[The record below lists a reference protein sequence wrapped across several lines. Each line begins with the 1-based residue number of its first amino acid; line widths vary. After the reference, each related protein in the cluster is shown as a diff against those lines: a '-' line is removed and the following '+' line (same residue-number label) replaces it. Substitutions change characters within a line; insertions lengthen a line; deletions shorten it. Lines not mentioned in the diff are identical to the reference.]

1 MPSSSQAAQVP
12 QTSQLVPRAMVSANE
27 GHDNPTTSGQ
37 AQQEGFLRSLLGSR
51 SRSPTPPSAPHPQ
64 QAPES
69 PVIDMLAKSIQQLQ
83 SLQAQALTKSGATE
97 ELSKLSPRG
106 GCEAALQF
114 QDWLEVAGSVLS
126 DVSEQSG
133 QWWRELMMM
142 VELTYSKW
150 LAATPLERLH
160 IAPHGSEELTT
171 GRWTRLNARIS
182 SMLLSAMG
190 DNLKSDMVSQR
201 LTQDAVRMVFR
212 MFTTYQ
218 PGGSAERQD
227 ILRRLQ
233 SPQEYVTVDTAEVAL
248 SALRAWPR
256 WLARCRAVNMAC
268 PDPSVLARGLMS
280 ISAKHINQSP
290 DAAFRTSMLRTS
302 LRIDAQP
309 SLEQVVGYQ
318 RHLQAEL
325 ETIAGAST
333 TSTTTTPGV
342 RALEKG
348 GSPKGREKG
357 GKDTELCRYFM
368 KPSGCKRGA
377 RCAYSHSMA
386 TLDRETRSKK
396 CLQCG
401 AEGHRARECPV
412 SKGPKSAASPGS
424 PTKEQRSG
432 GQPEPKATPKTP
444 AVATATPIAEGPTQG
459 TPWTLES
466 LVQAAQ
472 QIVQAQGQEGRED
485 KSPEKTRPEVKTLV
499 AKDIRI
505 SSLHSASSALLDSG
519 ATHNLRSAYDQQ
531 EWEKADNVVVQLAG
545 SNKLTMKM
553 SETGTLLMPP
563 KATSLGS
570 SEAAT
575 GGQTIVSMGELER
588 TLGYTL
594 VWAPERCVLQT
605 PQGDEVQ
612 LSVHGGCPQ
621 LCEAEALAIIARL
634 EERKRERLL
643 NEVTTTQDRIEM
655 AAVAMDRGGM
665 DHLRDYVEG
674 GSLEAGLRSI
684 RDVGFLQGLPGE
696 CVDGL
701 LQPGVREQ
709 GWGVMKNLSFL
720 TRAQKRYLWGAKRW
734 VIHLFAGDY
743 GHYKVFQL
751 DQGSTAVIELD
762 VHRCKGHDIPSES
775 TWRFLL
781 WGALTGRIDAVI
793 GGPPARSGVTQP
805 TGKNGPEV
813 LRAMKLITRMMWLFT
828 LAKMTREYR
837 TDALNRQRPVAF
849 LMEHPA
855 TDSRRRTSVWETELW
870 REFKNEMDMMEVTFN
885 QRATGGGDVPT
896 TIGTNVYYLLGLDNL
911 GQENL
916 EGEVGVSKDGG
927 IWSSGLVDAI
937 VLALTFWDKH
947 PRCCPVLAPMSPEQ
961 WRRHIQSN
969 HADYHRDCLT
979 CVMAR
984 GTGRRHARVRHPDM
998 FNLTVGLAGPVRP
1011 GLDPTSKGT
1020 MGKGLKYMMVA
1031 KYVFPKE
1038 YVKGY
1043 TGREPPG
1050 DHGMGE
1056 KEDVGDPGQQL
1067 EAGNNGQ
1074 GEPPTL
1080 QSSDEQILEDLKRI
1094 PLPSEEEQGG
1104 NPTRHP
1110 LRDEDPFELDSVE
1123 QLEEEEEFL
1132 HSQEPPGRDEG
1143 FVGSTIQRG
1152 DYTGPEDFAY
1162 EPSLQEEEEQQPQLD
1177 LEKDDD
1183 EPLQEERC
1191 HDNGFPDS
1199 CAPEATHLIFARAL
1213 PTNGSGVVKA
1223 AIQDIVLYLQA
1234 RGLMVYRLHADMGEV
1249 YCHQIRGWLRDQGI
1263 RATFSEPSKPQQNGL
1278 AEATVR
1284 WVKTRR
1290 GPFC

>member
-1 MPSSSQAAQVP
+1 
-12 QTSQLVPRAMVSANE
+12 
-27 GHDNPTTSGQ
+27 
-37 AQQEGFLRSLLGSR
+37 
-51 SRSPTPPSAPHPQ
+51 
-64 QAPES
+64 
-69 PVIDMLAKSIQQLQ
+69 
-83 SLQAQALTKSGATE
+83 
-97 ELSKLSPRG
+97 
-106 GCEAALQF
+106 
-114 QDWLEVAGSVLS
+114 
-126 DVSEQSG
+126 
-133 QWWRELMMM
+133 
-142 VELTYSKW
+142 
-150 LAATPLERLH
+150 
-160 IAPHGSEELTT
+160 
-171 GRWTRLNARIS
+171 
-182 SMLLSAMG
+182 
-190 DNLKSDMVSQR
+190 
-201 LTQDAVRMVFR
+201 
-212 MFTTYQ
+212 
-218 PGGSAERQD
+218 
-227 ILRRLQ
+227 
-233 SPQEYVTVDTAEVAL
+233 
-248 SALRAWPR
+248 
-256 WLARCRAVNMAC
+256 
-268 PDPSVLARGLMS
+268 
-280 ISAKHINQSP
+280 
-290 DAAFRTSMLRTS
+290 
-302 LRIDAQP
+302 
-309 SLEQVVGYQ
+309 
-318 RHLQAEL
+318 
-325 ETIAGAST
+325 
-333 TSTTTTPGV
+333 
-342 RALEKG
+342 
-348 GSPKGREKG
+348 
-357 GKDTELCRYFM
+357 
-368 KPSGCKRGA
+368 
-377 RCAYSHSMA
+377 MA
-386 TLDRETRSKK
+386 TT
-396 CLQCG
+396 
-401 AEGHRARECPV
+401 
-412 SKGPKSAASPGS
+412 
-424 PTKEQRSG
+424 
-432 GQPEPKATPKTP
+432 
-444 AVATATPIAEGPTQG
+444 TPIAEGPTPG

-499 AKDIRI
+499 VKDIRI

-519 ATHNLRSAYDQQ
+519 ATHNLRSAYDQE
-531 EWEKADNVVVQLAG
+531 EWEKAENVVVQLAG

-563 KATSLGS
+563 RATSLGS

-575 GGQTIVSMGELER
+575 GGRTIVSMGELVR

-612 LSVHGGCPQ
+612 LNVHGGCPQ

-643 NEVTTTQDRIEM
+643 NEVTATQDRIEM
-655 AAVAMDRGGM
+655 AGLAMDRGGM

-674 GSLEAGLRSI
+674 GSMEAGLRSI
-684 RDVGFLQGLPGE
+684 RDVCFLQGLPGE

-701 LQPGVREQ
+701 LQSGVREQ
-709 GWGVMKNLSFL
+709 GWGVMKNISFL

-762 VHRCKGHDIPSES
+762 VHRCKGHDILSEN

-793 GGPPARSGVTQP
+793 GGPPARSGVVQP
-805 TGKNGPEV
+805 TGKTGPDA

-828 LAKMTREYR
+828 LAKMSREYR

-849 LMEHPA
+849 MMEHPA
-855 TDSRRRTSVWETELW
+855 TESSKRTSVWATELW
-870 REFKNEMDMMEVTFN
+870 REFKSEMDMMEVTFN

-911 GQENL
+911 GRENL

-947 PRCCPVLAPMSPEQ
+947 PRCCPVLASMSPEQ

-984 GTGRRHARVRHPDM
+984 GTGRRHARARHPDM
-998 FNLTVGLAGPVRP
+998 FNLTVDLAGPVRP

-1020 MGKGLKYMMVA
+1020 MGKGLKYMLVA
-1031 KYVFPKE
+1031 KYVFPSE

-1043 TGREPPG
+1043 TGREPPD
-1050 DHGMGE
+1050 DHGMGG
-1056 KEDVGDPGQQL
+1056 KGDAGDPGQQL
-1067 EAGNNGQ
+1067 ETGNNGQ

-1080 QSSDEQILEDLKRI
+1080 QSSDEQVLEDLKRI

-1104 NPTRHP
+1104 NPTHHP
-1110 LRDEDPFELDSVE
+1110 LQEEDPFELDPVE
-1123 QLEEEEEFL
+1123 QLEEEEESL

-1143 FVGSTIQRG
+1143 FVGSTKTQRE

-1162 EPSLQEEEEQQPQLD
+1162 EPSLQEEEEQQHQVE
-1177 LEKDDD
+1177 LEEDDD

-1199 CAPEATHLIFARAL
+1199 CAPEAMHLIFARAL

-1278 AEATVR
+1278 AEATGR
-1284 WVKTRR
+1284 WVKDQTRTLLLSAKLPTRLWPTAAEAATAIQRNKILGGPTKLIAPYGAPVVVKQKVVDSSGPRRREKAFESKWAR
-1290 GPFC
+1290 GRYVGLSGVLDRGHLVYLPPDGDKKEKFIHTLHVRAGLVDPGVPVMKGGVEPPKPRRKLVEKTPISQVDMRPVNLSQEELRGYISSRSQQLIENWSQEEALQFVDELAERRIFDETKFGIYRHGGTVGWLMGFQEYPELSQVLASIVTYYNPEATFTAIWAARDMEKGMHRDFNNDEEAMNYVVPIRVPKSGGDLWVELELGDRVKGEVLDRVDDKGRKRYGQVYKVKKGACNVFSPRKLHEVLPWEGHRTMLIAYTPQGLGKISNEMIRQLEDHGFPPPITQYPEYFVMQEARQPWVGKQLVVDQPEEEFQGPEIEDEDVEEWEMFLDTGFGFLKKNPESLQMYMCPRLRRTSPRE